1 MILNPSVAT
10 PDDVTDQLLVAIRG
24 SAGSGKSLQAFSLAD
39 AGIGRIA
46 LLDTENKAR
55 SLPRGGRHPNLD
67 IFPCAGPGKLEARVD
82 WMLDVAPAAGKR
94 WAGVILD
101 SFDGYFTLRWGAFV
115 RRMKAVHGPDYQPSP
130 QEIQNEIRDI
140 TLVISRLTR
149 ESNMTVFITD
159 TFERGEARHEGNE
172 TGVLMTPTLAGI
184 EKFVDVVVET
194 SVEADLR
201 PRYISTVVKS
211 NLTDIFPLSERFEN
225 ASAAMYLERYR
236 AARAAELGDGGQS
249 AGAPGAED
257 ELPEPTP
264 APTLLALRTYYLE
277 HGFSEAALI
286 NGAKRHCGGRPLEQ
300 LTNDDRRLLM
310 QRLDEYLA
318 TRPLLPAPGGD
329 GGGERQKAPSPVPR
343 RASRVA

>member
-1 MILNPSVAT
+1 MTRSLSEST
-10 PDDVTDQLLVAIRG
+10 PDQLADQLLVAIRG
-24 SAGSGKSLQAFSLAD
+24 SAGSGKSLQAFSLVE

-55 SLPRGGRHPNLD
+55 SLPRAGRHPNLD
-67 IFPCAGPGKLEARVD
+67 VFACAGPGKLEARVD
-82 WMLDVAPAAGKR
+82 WMLDVAPGQGKR

-101 SFDGYFTLRWGAFV
+101 SFDGYFTLRWGAFI
-115 RRMKAVHGPDYQPSP
+115 RRLKAVHGPEYQPSA
-130 QEIQNEIRDI
+130 QETHNEIRDI

-159 TFERGEARHEGNE
+159 TFERGEAAHEGNE

-211 NLTDIFPLSERFEN
+211 NLADIFPLSERFEN

-236 AARAAELGDGGQS
+236 AARAAELEAGDRPAD
-249 AGAPGAED
+249 AGTPLVD
-257 ELPEPTP
+257 DLPEPTP

-286 NGAKRHCGGRPLEQ
+286 NGAKRHCGGRALEQ
-300 LTNDDRRLLM
+300 LTNDDRRVLM

-318 TRPLLPAPGGD
+318 TQP
-329 GGGERQKAPSPVPR
+329 KPR
-343 RASRVA
+343 RGSKVA

>member
-1 MILNPSVAT
+1 MTLTQGVAV
-10 PDDVTDQLLVAIRG
+10 PDAAADQLLVAIRG

-55 SLPRGGRHPNLD
+55 SLPKGGRHPNLD

-82 WMLDVAPAAGKR
+82 WLLDVAPSAGKR

-101 SFDGYFTLRWGAFV
+101 SFDGYFTLRWGAFI
-115 RRMKAVHGPDYQPSP
+115 RRMKAVHGPDYQPSS
-130 QEIQNEIRDI
+130 QEVQNEIRDI
-140 TLVISRLTR
+140 TLVMSRLTR
-149 ESNMTVFITD
+149 EANMSVFITD
-159 TFERGEARHEGNE
+159 TFERGEAQHEGNE

-211 NLTDIFPLSERFEN
+211 NLTEIFPLSERFEN

-236 AARAAELGDGGQS
+236 AARAAELGDADRS
-249 AGAPGAED
+249 AGAPGAEGD
-257 ELPEPTP
+257 LPEPTP

-277 HGFSEAALI
+277 QGFSEAALI
-286 NGAKRHCGGRPLEQ
+286 NGAKRHCGGRALEQ

-310 QRLDEYLA
+310 RRLDEFLA
-318 TRPLLPAPGGD
+318 TPAPPAPPGV
-329 GGGERQKAPSPVPR
+329 GGGEHAQAPSPAAPR
-343 RASRVA
+343 RASKVA

>member
-1 MILNPSVAT
+1 MTLTQAVAV
-10 PDDVTDQLLVAIRG
+10 PDAAADQFLVAIRG
-24 SAGSGKSLQAFSLAD
+24 SAGSGKSLQAFSLVE

-55 SLPRGGRHPNLD
+55 SLPKGGRHPNLD

-82 WMLDVAPAAGKR
+82 WLLDVAPAAGKR
-94 WAGVILD
+94 WGGVILD

-130 QEIQNEIRDI
+130 QEIHNEIRDI

-149 ESNMTVFITD
+149 ESNLTVFITD
-159 TFERGEARHEGNE
+159 TFERGEAQHEGNE

-211 NLTDIFPLSERFEN
+211 NLTEIFPLSERFEN
-225 ASAAMYLERYR
+225 ASATMYLERYR
-236 AARAAELGDGGQS
+236 AARAAELGDGDPEAGTPS
-249 AGAPGAED
+249 AQD
-257 ELPEPTP
+257 DVPEPTP
-264 APTLLALRTYYLE
+264 APPLLALRTYYLE

-286 NGAKRHCGGRPLEQ
+286 NSANRHCGGRALDQ
-300 LTNDDRRLLM
+300 LSNDDRRLLM
-310 QRLDEYLA
+310 QRLDEFLA
-318 TRPLLPAPGGD
+318 TRPPLPAPGVD
-329 GGGERQKAPSPVPR
+329 HGGREEAPSLVPR
-343 RASRVA
+343 RASKVA